1 MGTTFD
7 LEERLLNYAAV
18 VIRFADT
25 IGRSPAGS
33 HVAGQLLRA
42 GTAALPNHAEAQ
54 AAESAAD
61 FAHKL
66 SICLKEL
73 RETRRWL
80 RLIQRVPLVEQPTAV
95 DPVLRETEELV
106 RIFHRSRQTI
116 QLRIAQ
122 RTKAKASSTAPKSDL
137 L

>member
-1 MGTTFD
+1 MGTIFD
-7 LEERLLNYAAV
+7 LEERLLNYAAA

-25 IGRSPAGS
+25 IARSPAGS

-80 RLIQRVPLVEQPTAV
+80 RLIQRVPLIEQPAAV

-116 QLRIAQ
+116 KMRIAQ
-122 RTKAKASSTAPKSDL
+122 RAKAKAPSLAPKADL